1 MILSEILVPLL
12 NANEPE
18 ARLVGIHVLDGQ
30 QIEKGGILFTIETT
44 KATADVE
51 APVTGFVHLL
61 VKEGETLSVGYKMAV
76 LTETSD
82 EPIEILQNK
91 DRGTQAKD
99 YLPQELRI
107 TKPARIL
114 AQSLG
119 LNLATLPSDK
129 LVTEEVIRSL
139 ASKKEM
145 LDMDF
150 PNKDKPYILI
160 YGAGGHAKSVMEI
173 IIQQN
178 KYIIAGILDDNA
190 SLIGSKVL
198 DTQVLGTRALLPGL
212 LEKGISEAVNCVGG
226 IIDISI
232 RVRIYEILEKA
243 GFTFP
248 GIIHSRGWVERSAKV
263 FEGVQVFAN
272 AYIGS
277 EAVLE
282 AKCIVNTNAVV
293 SHDCII
299 GAYAH
304 IAPGALLAGHVQVG
318 EQTLIGMGVTTAIG
332 VKIGSR
338 VRIGNGAIILADVP
352 DQMVIQAGRF
362 WVGKAE

>member
-1 MILSEILVPLL
+1 MILSEILIPLL

-18 ARLVGIHVLDGQ
+18 ARLVGIHVSDGQ
-30 QIEKGGILFTIETT
+30 QVKKGGILFTIETT
-44 KATADVE
+44 KATADIE
-51 APVTGFVHLL
+51 APVAGFVHLL

-82 EPIEILQNK
+82 EPVEILQNK
-91 DRGTQAKD
+91 DRDTQAKD
-99 YLPQELRI
+99 IHPQELRI

-129 LVTEEVIRSL
+129 LVTEEIIRSL
-139 ASKKEM
+139 VSKKEM
-145 LDMDF
+145 LDIDF

-160 YGAGGHAKSVMEI
+160 FGAGGHAKSVMEI
-173 IIQQN
+173 LIQQN
-178 KYIIAGILDDNA
+178 KYNLAGILDDNA
-190 SLIGSKVL
+190 NLIGSKVL
-198 DTQVLGTRALLPGL
+198 GTQVIGTRAILPNL
-212 LEKGISEAVNCVGG
+212 LEKGISEVANCVGG
-226 IIDISI
+226 IVDINV
-232 RVRIYEILEKA
+232 RVRIYELLKDA

-248 GIIHSRGWVERSAKV
+248 EIIHSRACVEQSANV
-263 FEGVQVFAN
+263 REGVQVFAN

-293 SHDCII
+293 SHDCIV